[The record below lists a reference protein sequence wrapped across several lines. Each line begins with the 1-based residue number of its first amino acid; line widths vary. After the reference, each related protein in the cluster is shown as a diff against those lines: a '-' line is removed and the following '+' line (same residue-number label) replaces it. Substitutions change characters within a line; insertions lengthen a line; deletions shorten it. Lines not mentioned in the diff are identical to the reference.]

1 MKRARG
7 GPPPSD
13 KSSSSGGEGRVRRKA
28 LVVADL
34 RSRSSPSSSSSSSE
48 TTAFQT
54 PFSEETKMDDD
65 ADMNLGTVS
74 KGTIQK
80 KKRQKTNREMM
91 DEPSGFA
98 PSLEDQIQSLRDGS
112 SERESFYGPDET
124 GMFERMAEGK
134 LTLDEAMGRTPLEVR
149 RQREND
155 KLDLVR
161 YKLESDQDLD
171 DQEKSMLRDAL
182 YAARREFYGR
192 IIQDRADYDLWR
204 EYLWSK

>member
-1 MKRARG
+1 MKRAWG

-13 KSSSSGGEGRVRRKA
+13 KSSSSGGEGRVRREA
-28 LVVADL
+28 LVVTDL
-34 RSRSSPSSSSSSSE
+34 RSRSSPSSSE

-91 DEPSGFA
+91 DEPSGFVS
-98 PSLEDQIQSLRDGS
+98 SLEDRMQSLRDGS
-112 SERESFYGPDET
+112 SERDFFYGPDET
-124 GMFERMAEGK
+124 DMFERMAEGK
-134 LTLDEAMGRTPLEVR
+134 LTLDEAMGRTPLEAR
-149 RQREND
+149 RQRENA

-171 DQEKSMLRDAL
+171 DQEKSMLRDAI
-182 YAARREFYGR
+182 YAGRRDVFGR
-192 IIQDRADYDLWR
+192 IIQNKEDYDRWYKYLWR
-204 EYLWSK
+204 